1 MAGGGAPGKYRG
13 AGRGSV
19 QKVGDAMAR
28 RVGTGMGVGLGAG
41 AGASS
46 VNVFPNT
53 PGMVTVDLAEWQK
66 LNAFYY
72 SNGGGR

>member
-1 MAGGGAPGKYRG
+1 MG
-13 AGRGSV
+13 AG
-19 QKVGDAMAR
+19 QVGM
-28 RVGTGMGVGLGAG
+28 GMGVGLGAG